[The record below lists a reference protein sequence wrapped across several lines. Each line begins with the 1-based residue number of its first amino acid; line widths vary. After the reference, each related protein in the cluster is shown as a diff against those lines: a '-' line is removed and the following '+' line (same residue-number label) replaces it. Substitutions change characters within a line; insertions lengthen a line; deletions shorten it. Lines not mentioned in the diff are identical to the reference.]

1 MLAQIQKILRKRR
14 KFRRGI
20 IARMLDD
27 AFANFKC
34 KIQPR
39 KIEVPLLELFDDT
52 QRMQIVIETA
62 ALFAHQFVKFAF
74 AGVAEWRMTDVMDK
88 SERFGKLRVQ
98 TQSKS
103 GLRQKRIKAAIGWI
117 RNHGVRKFLFDLLVD
132 AGGLLRIGIAKDACK
147 F

>member
-1 MLAQIQKILRKRR
+1 
-14 KFRRGI
+14 
-20 IARMLDD
+20 MLDD

-39 KIEVPLLELFDDT
+39 KIEVPLLELFDDA

-98 TQSKS
+98 SQ
-103 GLRQKRIKAAIGWI
+103 
-117 RNHGVRKFLFDLLVD
+117 
-132 AGGLLRIGIAKDACK
+132 C
-147 F
+147 